1 MRAAWA
7 VRPPEARGPGRAA
20 VGGLAVVLFV
30 AAAFTSLPNRAA
42 RWLAVGRPMEQT
54 AAIVVLAGGGLRADG
69 TLTDVS
75 QQRTLQGVRLHH
87 AGLAPLLVLS
97 GARSGGWG
105 EAQVRAALA
114 RMCGVA
120 STAILIEDRGRTTR
134 EEADYIAAQLRPRGV
149 HRIVLVGDATG
160 MRRAVGA
167 FARSGLEALPA
178 ASDDVAG
185 VSRPEDRLGLSRSVA
200 MELVAWLYYRL
211 AGWV

>member
-1 MRAAWA
+1 VTPPDGGSAWRAALGA
-7 VRPPEARGPGRAA
+7 
-20 VGGLAVVLFV
+20 LAVALFV
-30 AAAFTSLPNRAA
+30 ATAFTPLPNVAA
-42 RWLAVGRPMEQT
+42 RWLSVGGRPLEKT
-54 AAIVVLAGGGLRADG
+54 AAIVVLAGGGLREDG

-97 GARSGGWG
+97 GARANGPG
-105 EAQVRAALA
+105 EAQARAALA

-120 STAILIEDRGRTTR
+120 PAAILIEDQGRTTH
-134 EEADYIAAQLRPRGV
+134 EEVGYVAARLRPRGV

-160 MRRAVGA
+160 MRRAVAA
-167 FARSGLEALPA
+167 FAQAGLEALPA

-185 VSRPEDRLGLSRSVA
+185 VNRPEDRLGLTRSVA
-200 MELVAWLYYRL
+200 MEFVAWLYYRL